1 MLSNKDDDLS
11 QVSNICRPI
20 KNNGKKTHTR
30 YCQYTP
36 TWFKSGQEST
46 IGCSRRNVCKPRTE
60 ILDLNSKEILDLE
73 KIEACA
79 NMNKTARKEI
89 DSLKRKLKE
98 YSTDCEELRSGEAD
112 TINLC
117 LKSNDSPIDV
127 SEKDDECSSKV
138 THLNCDTCQ
147 TLREFLNSKKYRLR
161 YGIPIPYLKLTVS
174 MKNCLKDDVQLDKT
188 MKYSHLIIFHIYR
201 IQLSKIKSVKLQTQK
216 LKLRGG
222 GSKKQNEPKKI
233 ISSSEEINNALNCL
247 RYIKA
252 FQTKNCH
259 PKCVVSKNCSMCLF
273 RSCLSK
279 INTL

>member
-1 MLSNKDDDLS
+1 MNVPAEFQVTWTQEKLRTYCSPSPRNVKKTCNLNRYSKITFSNRFSLLSNKDDDLS
-11 QVSNICRPI
+11 QVSNICRPN

-112 TINLC
+112 TI
-117 LKSNDSPIDV
+117 
-127 SEKDDECSSKV
+127 
-138 THLNCDTCQ
+138 
-147 TLREFLNSKKYRLR
+147 
-161 YGIPIPYLKLTVS
+161 
-174 MKNCLKDDVQLDKT
+174 M
-188 MKYSHLIIFHIYR
+188 
-201 IQLSKIKSVKLQTQK
+201 TQ
-216 LKLRGG
+216 
-222 GSKKQNEPKKI
+222 Q
-233 ISSSEEINNALNCL
+233 
-247 RYIKA
+247 
-252 FQTKNCH
+252 
-259 PKCVVSKNCSMCLF
+259 
-273 RSCLSK
+273 
-279 INTL
+279 